1 MNVRENWMG
10 NPETLATL
18 GKQEPGQ
25 RLIKKNHITYNS
37 TDKQHAPHQNP
48 GMNTGASE
56 GK

>member
-1 MNVRENWMG
+1 MG

-37 TDKQHAPHQNP
+37 TDKQHEPHQNP